1 MAWNEPG
8 GSGDKDPWGNRK
20 NEQGPPDLDE
30 IIKNFQKKLGGIF
43 GGKGG
48 GRSSG
53 SSGSGG
59 GIGMSVVFAILLVIW
74 ALSGIYIVDTGKQG
88 VVLRFGQF
96 SQITEPGPHWFPRF
110 IDSVDIVDTEQV
122 RSVNLG
128 RLADEALM
136 LTEDENI
143 IDIKFTVQ
151 YKVKNPQDYLFAVRD
166 PDQTLRQVTESAVR
180 EIVGKTKLDYVI
192 TEGRQ
197 DVAAKAE
204 ALMQKILDDY
214 KTGITVVKLN
224 MQDAQPP
231 NQVQEAFND
240 AIKAREDKQ
249 RLINEAEAYSNDV
262 LPKARGK
269 AARMIQESEAY
280 REEVVQRSIGETDRF
295 LKILTEY
302 KKAPKVT
309 RQRLY
314 LETMEEVLGKS
325 SKVMMDVKQGNSL
338 MYLPIDKLMKDQDL
352 NQSKDSYYPSSPAS
366 ETTVPQSPRSRDRLR
381 SREVQ

>member
-30 IIKNFQKKLGGIF
+30 IIKNFQKKINGIF

-48 GRSSG
+48 GNRGISS
-53 SSGSGG
+53 SGG
-59 GIGMSVVFAILLVIW
+59 GIGLSVILGILIVIW

-88 VVLRFGQF
+88 VVLRFGKF
-96 SQITEPGPHWFPRF
+96 ISITEPGPHWFPRF
-110 IDSVDIVDTEQV
+110 IDSVDVVDTEQV

-128 RLADEALM
+128 RLADESLM

-151 YKVKNPQDYLFAVRD
+151 YKVKNPQEYLFSVRD
-166 PDQTLRQVTESAVR
+166 PDLTLRQVTESSVR
-180 EIVGKTKLDYVI
+180 EIVGKNKLDYVI

-204 ALMQKILDDY
+204 ALMQKVLDDY
-214 KTGITVVKLN
+214 KTGIRVVKLN

-231 NQVQEAFND
+231 NQVQDAFND

-262 LPKARGK
+262 LPKARGR
-269 AARMIQESEAY
+269 AARMIQEAEAY
-280 REEVVQRSIGETDRF
+280 REEIVQRSKGETDRF
-295 LKILTEY
+295 LKVLTQY

-309 RQRLY
+309 RERLY
-314 LETMEEVLGKS
+314 LESMEEVLAKS
-325 SKVMMDVKQGNSL
+325 NKVMVDVKQGNSL
-338 MYLPIDKLMKDQDL
+338 MYIPIDKLI
-352 NQSKDSYYPSSPAS
+352 SKKSSGYNNDTTYTPTPSTPSNI
-366 ETTVPQSPRSRDRLR
+366 PQNPRSRDRLR